1 MASREELEKYRQFL
15 SQKGVTGLPD
25 SEVEAY
31 IRSTRKNMVFWS
43 IVILSVLVLTAV
55 IVWRDLH

>member
-1 MASREELEKYRQFL
+1 MASREELGEYRTLL

-31 IRSTRKNMVFWS
+31 IRSTRKKLLFWS

>member
-1 MASREELEKYRQFL
+1 MASREELEKYRQLL
-15 SQKGVTGLPD
+15 SQKGITGLPD

-31 IRSTRKNMVFWS
+31 IRSTRKKLLFWS
-43 IVILSVLVLTAV
+43 VVILCALMLTAV